1 MSSLA
6 QRLVNHHVVAVYSL
20 YSTPEKRFVGLLAR
34 AGAMWRV
41 RILGV
46 IFPEFHPHVI
56 RECRKQAGYDST
68 IE

>member
-20 YSTPEKRFVGLLAR
+20 YGTPKDRFLGLLKRTA
-34 AGAMWRV
+34 AMWLFQVMRV
-41 RILGV
+41 LLPD
-46 IFPEFHPHVI
+46 FEASVI